1 MNQLCANWKRLV
13 AAMLAIFA
21 ALGMTAC
28 GKQNQD
34 NTPPAQK
41 EQTSQNGDSTKQ
53 DGADEEFDPWV
64 GWPDFG
70 EEGVV
75 LPDDVWD

>member
-28 GKQNQD
+28 GKEEPPKKEPVD
-34 NTPPAQK
+34 ITVEDDTDTNTEDLWPGW
-41 EQTSQNGDSTKQ
+41 SGMFGD
-53 DGADEEFDPWV
+53 EPI
-64 GWPDFG
+64 
-70 EEGVV
+70 V
-75 LPDDVWD
+75 LPDDVWE